1 MDCALAPTTEAKLKF
16 FNFAEWTGLDVSQVE
31 TAPLRYESNGKIAA
45 CKATEFELR
54 LTLTENQLSSKTSRS
69 HYTNLS

>member
-16 FNFAEWTGLDVSQVE
+16 FNCAEWTGLDVSQVE
-31 TAPLRYESNGKIAA
+31 TAPLRYESNGKIAP